1 MTTNDVI
8 IYVVV
13 YAKFWHGESFSY
25 FVLPC
30 DYLKVGETN
39 YIFTQKIIKGTNFFI
54 GNFH

>member
-13 YAKFWHGESFSY
+13 YAKIWHGESFSY

-30 DYLKVGETN
+30 DYFKVCETN
-39 YIFTQKIIKGTNFFI
+39 CIFTQKIIKGTKKI
-54 GNFH
+54 YR